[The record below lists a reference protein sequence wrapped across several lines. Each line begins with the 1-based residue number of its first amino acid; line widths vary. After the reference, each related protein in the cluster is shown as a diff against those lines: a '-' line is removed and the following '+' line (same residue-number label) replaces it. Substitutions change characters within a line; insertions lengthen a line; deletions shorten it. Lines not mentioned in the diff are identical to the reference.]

1 VTVKTPV
8 TQTDYRQVDE
18 ALDELY
24 ASLKYVDGH
33 VPNEAI
39 SKQRDAASPQN
50 CTSHPYP
57 ARQREESMTIKAA
70 SRAKEST
77 RD

>member
-18 ALDELY
+18 ALDELH

-39 SKQRDAASPQN
+39 SSRGM
-50 CTSHPYP
+50 
-57 ARQREESMTIKAA
+57 RRVLRTILRILILLVKEKKA
-70 SRAKEST
+70 
-77 RD
+77 